1 MKKHH
6 HLFFLILFLCSL
18 SAGAQTVLL
27 NYDKA
32 TEPKYDKG
40 PNQKKFTQG
49 LIKFGFVL
57 PVSDRQ
63 EIIAGNSVSWGF
75 GLRKKFKISPLYSL
89 GWEFQMDF
97 TTHKLKRETGALSL
111 FGTPIEDRRFDF
123 SAVSLGQFNRFNF
136 DVNRGNFMGTF
147 LDLGVTGK
155 YCLLMS
161 EVYKYDTGYGTA
173 RTEVNDLDYV
183 KKLQAEVFARFG
195 YSHISLWASYRFT
208 DLFKSKYQMQEMPQV
223 ILGLEFGLY

>member
-1 MKKHH
+1 MKRQNR
-6 HLFFLILFLCSL
+6 ILLLVFILCSL

-32 TEPKYDKG
+32 LEKKYDKG

-49 LIKFGFVL
+49 MMKFGFVL
-57 PVSDRQ
+57 PSSDRQ
-63 EIIAGNSVSWGF
+63 EIIAGNSVSWGI
-75 GLRKKFKISPLYSL
+75 GLRKKFKVSPMYSL

-97 TTHKLKRETGALSL
+97 TSVKLKNTPGALSSY
-111 FGTPIEDRRFDF
+111 GTPIDVRRFDV
-123 SAVSLGQFNRFNF
+123 SAISLGQFNRFNF

-173 RTEVNDLDYV
+173 RTEVDDLDYV

-208 DLFKSKYQMQEMPQV
+208 DLFKSKFQMQEMPQV

>member
-1 MKKHH
+1 MKKHS

-49 LIKFGFVL
+49 LIKIGFVL

-89 GWEFQMDF
+89 GWEFQMDL
-97 TTHKLKRETGALSL
+97 TTYKIKRETGALSL
-111 FGTPIEDRRFDF
+111 FGTPIEDRRFDV

-155 YCLLMS
+155 YCLSMS

-173 RTEVNDLDYV
+173 RTEVDDLDYV

-208 DLFKSKYQMQEMPQV
+208 DLFKSKFQMQELPQV

>member
-1 MKKHH
+1 MKK
-6 HLFFLILFLCSL
+6 LTQILFLIFIL
-18 SAGAQTVLL
+18 NAVSARAQTVLL
-27 NYDKA
+27 NYDRALEK
-32 TEPKYDKG
+32 KYDKG
-40 PNQKKFTQG
+40 PNQEKFTQG

-89 GWEFQMDF
+89 GWEFQIDF
-97 TTHKLKRETGALSL
+97 TNYKLKRAPGALSL
-111 FGTPIEDRRFDF
+111 YGTPIEDRRFDM

-136 DVNRGNFMGTF
+136 DVNRGNFMGTY

-155 YCLLMS
+155 YCLSMS
-161 EVYKYDTGYGTA
+161 EVYKYETGYGTA
-173 RTEVNDLDYV
+173 RTEVDDLDYV
-183 KKLQAEVFARFG
+183 KKIQAEVFARFG

-223 ILGLEFGLY
+223 ILGLEIGLY

>member
-1 MKKHH
+1 MKKQN
-6 HLFFLILFLCSL
+6 HLFFLILILCNL
-18 SAGAQTVLL
+18 SAEAQTVLL

-49 LIKFGFVL
+49 LIKFGFAL

-63 EIIAGNSVSWGF
+63 EIIAGNSVSWGI

-89 GWEFQMDF
+89 GWEFQIDF
-97 TTHKLKRETGALSL
+97 TNYKIKRETGALSL
-111 FGTPIEDRRFDF
+111 FGTPIEDRRFDV

-136 DVNRGNFMGTF
+136 DVNRGNFLGTF
-147 LDLGVTGK
+147 LDLGITGK
-155 YCLLMS
+155 YCLSMS

-173 RTEVNDLDYV
+173 RTEVDDLDYV
-183 KKLQAEVFARFG
+183 KRIQAEAFARFG
-195 YSHISLWASYRFT
+195 YSHISIWASYRFT
-208 DLFKSKYQMQEMPQV
+208 DLFKSKFQMQEMPQV
-223 ILGLEFGLY
+223 ILGLEIGLY